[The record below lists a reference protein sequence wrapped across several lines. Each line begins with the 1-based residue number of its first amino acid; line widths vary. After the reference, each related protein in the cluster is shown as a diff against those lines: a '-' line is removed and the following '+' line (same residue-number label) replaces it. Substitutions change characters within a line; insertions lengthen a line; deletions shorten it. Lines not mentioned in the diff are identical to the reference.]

1 MNKQEQIIFI
11 IQRLMFFK
19 LNFEKFGTIQ
29 TEQYIK
35 YLTEINK
42 ILFDEDLT
50 TNETEQYKILLDYV
64 EQTEQNI
71 KEHLLILVI

>member
-1 MNKQEQIIFI
+1 MKIEQLIFI

-19 LNFEKFGTIQ
+19 LNFVNFGTEQ
-29 TEQYIK
+29 TEQHIK

-42 ILFDEDLT
+42 ILFEEDLT

-71 KEHLLILVI
+71 KEHLIFILI

>member
-42 ILFDEDLT
+42 ILFEEDLT
-50 TNETEQYKILLDYV
+50 TNETEQYNILLDYV

-71 KEHLLILVI
+71 KEHLLMLVI

>member
-1 MNKQEQIIFI
+1 
-11 IQRLMFFK
+11 MFFK